1 MMVSEEEPKKKKKKV
16 KQVDPYACKHGKKR
30 SKFDIP

>member
-16 KQVDPYACKHGKKR
+16 KKADPYACKHGKKR
-30 SKFDIP
+30 LPFLQP